1 MSLPRHSALSFIC
14 FFFLF
19 CSCSQEIEE
28 EVAEILPHI
37 NICVL
42 GNSYSN
48 DSFSYVPFILKQQR
62 ITCCIH
68 IYSRSSGSLR
78 DLDTEWEKG
87 YASATHYTIDT
98 RYDKKWRT
106 STVLSAERMLSLQV
120 WDMVSIQQASRQVEV
135 EGSYSPYLDNVIGR
149 ISKICSYPFDLAW
162 FMAYNRA
169 DDDANDVNLSVQRR
183 IVERSCFDIV
193 FPVATAIFNCQA
205 NPQLAR
211 LGDSIYGKMYAEDNV
226 HLQEG
231 LPCYVAALSISEA
244 ILRRIDPSNTI
255 LGDRIR
261 PTQQWIESVGG
272 IAPNGPSVGVNEE
285 NCNLAQKAAVC
296 ANDYLFE
303 IIPVE

>member
-1 MSLPRHSALSFIC
+1 MSLPRHGALSFIC
-14 FFFLF
+14 LFFLF
-19 CSCSQEIEE
+19 CSCSKEIEE
-28 EVAEILPHI
+28 EMAGILPHI
-37 NICVL
+37 SICVL

-48 DSFSYVPFILKQQR
+48 DSFSYVPFILKQQG
-62 ITCCIH
+62 ITCCLH
-68 IYSRSSGSLR
+68 IYSRNSGSLR

-87 YASATHYTIDT
+87 SSATHYTIDT
-98 RYDKKWRT
+98 RHDKKWHT

-135 EGSYSPYLDNVIGR
+135 EDSYFPYLDNVIGR
-149 ISKICSYPFDLAW
+149 VSQICPYTFDLAW

-169 DDDANDVNLSVQRR
+169 DDNANDVNLSVQRR
-183 IVERSCFDIV
+183 IVEMSDFDIV

-211 LGDSIYGKMYAEDNV
+211 LGDSTYGKMYAEDNV

-231 LPCYVAALSISEA
+231 LPCYIAALSITEA
-244 ILRRIDPSNTI
+244 ILRKMDPSKTI

-285 NCNLAQKAAVC
+285 NCNLAQKAALC
-296 ANDYLFE
+296 ANDHLFE